1 MRRGETEVPED
12 QLGEIMLLEPTGAPG
27 ESWMFSCRMSDNIVK
42 AFGQNAGCDGDT
54 PSTVRRRCIR
64 QPRSQWRAFNF
75 NLDVRITHI
84 FQKKKLVLVSR
95 KMHVQFRIIV
105 DNRPVWSR
113 PYGISSEQWKCL
125 RPTDEMVIGSRWL
138 Q

>member
-1 MRRGETEVPED
+1 
-12 QLGEIMLLEPTGAPG
+12 MLLEPTGAPG

-42 AFGQNAGCDGDT
+42 AFGQNAGCDCDT

-84 FQKKKLVLVSR
+84 FQQKVGRRVT
-95 KMHVQFRIIV
+95 KMRVYFRIFV

-113 PYGISSEQWKCL
+113 PYVNSSEQWKCL
-125 RPTDEMVIGSRWL
+125 QPTDEMVIGSRWL